1 MSLESKKRMIK
12 MKNMRK
18 EIWIAIVLIG
28 ILIIAG
34 GFYYWDSQSKDSM
47 NETPVKIAINQWS
60 GYAYAFIAE
69 EKGFFEKNNVKV
81 ELVFDK
87 EYFPSQKKYKNG
99 EVDGIFEVFSDTIF
113 HNSEGIKTKIVYIID
128 YSNEGDVIVG
138 KSSLNSLADLKGKKV
153 GVDGINSF
161 SHLFVLSDLEKAGVK
176 EGEVQFEN
184 VPAQQVLDA
193 LEQGKIDAGHTW
205 EPIKS
210 AALAK
215 GYKQLGKA
223 GDILGILTDVLAF
236 NDKIIEERPEDI
248 QAIVKSMLEAK
259 EFLDKNPEEAIKIM
273 AEKEEMTEEEI
284 KSGINGIHQLNLNEN
299 IEAMKKSEEI
309 TSLYVSGAIITDF
322 YIKRGQLSSMPDFES
337 IIEPRFVNNVGKK

>member
-1 MSLESKKRMIK
+1 MSLESKRMIK

-34 GFYYWDSQSKDSM
+34 SFYWNSQSKDSM
-47 NETPVKIAINQWS
+47 NETPVKIAVNQWP
-60 GYAYAFIAE
+60 GFAHVFIAE

-81 ELVFDK
+81 ELVFGI
-87 EYFPSQKKYKNG
+87 EYSKAQERYING
-99 EVDGIFEVFSDTIF
+99 EADGVIEAFSDTIF
-113 HNSEGIKTKIVYIID
+113 HNSEGIKTSVVYIAD
-128 YSNEGDVIVG
+128 YSDEGDAIIG

-153 GVDGINSF
+153 GVDEINGF
-161 SHLFVLSDLEKAGVK
+161 SHIFVLASLEKVGLK
-176 EGEVQFEN
+176 ESEIQIEN

-193 LEQGKIDAGHTW
+193 LESGKIDAGHTW

-223 GDILGILTDVLAF
+223 GDIPGIITDVLVF

-248 QAIVKSMLEAK
+248 QAIVKSILEAK

-273 AEKEEMTEEEI
+273 AEKEEMSEEEMN
-284 KSGINGIHQLNLNEN
+284 SGLKGVHQLNLNEN
-299 IEAMKKSEEI
+299 IEAMKKSEET
-309 TSLYVSGAIITDF
+309 TSLYASGKIIADF
-322 YIKRGQLSSMPDFES
+322 YIERGQLSSMPDFDS
-337 IIEPRFVNNVGKK
+337 IIEPRFVNNMG